1 MTTKPLAI
9 VTGGSRGIG
18 AAIVLDLA
26 EAGYDIVLNYRSM
39 DAEAEAVAD
48 KVRSLGGGVTL
59 AKFDVADRDAMQ
71 DALGPIIEK
80 TPPYAL
86 VHNAGMTR
94 DSLALKMKPED
105 WDDVIAVHLS
115 AFFHLARL
123 VIKPMM
129 LARTGR
135 IVAMGSVSGQSG
147 QVGQVNYSAAKAG
160 LFGAV
165 KSLARETARSNI
177 TVNAVAPGL
186 IQTEMAGGADAGTI
200 RQMIPMRR
208 LGDPAEV
215 ASVVRFLLGPGSS
228 YMTGQVL
235 AVNGGLYM

>member
-1 MTTKPLAI
+1 MSTKPLAI

-26 EAGYDIVLNYRSM
+26 DAGYDIVLNYRSK

-48 KVRSLGGGVTL
+48 KASSLGSAVTL
-59 AKFDVADRDAMQ
+59 AKFDVADREAMQ
-71 DALGPIIEK
+71 CALGPIIEK

-86 VHNAGMTR
+86 IHNAGMTR
-94 DSLALKMKPED
+94 DSLALKMKAED

-115 AFFHLARL
+115 AFFHLSRM

-129 LARTGR
+129 LARGGR

-186 IQTEMAGGADAGTI
+186 IRTEMADAADASAI
-200 RQMIPMRR
+200 KQMIPMRR

-215 ASVVRFLLGPGSS
+215 ASVVRFLLSPGAS